1 MTKQK
6 QTTHKGNRYDIQFV
20 VLRGKKV
27 PFAYF
32 GTAYGYNLLQ
42 FSIEQAEDMYLS
54 QISQKDWSIYDEELR
69 VYNEISSALETV

>member
-6 QTTHKGNRYDIQFV
+6 QTTHKGNRYDIQFQ

-32 GTAYGYNLLQ
+32 GGIYGYNLLS
-42 FSIEQAEDMYLS
+42 FSIEQAEEMYLYTKNS
-54 QISQKDWSIYDEELR
+54 QNWSIYDEELR
-69 VYNEISSALETV
+69 VYNEISSALETM